1 REPTAHGQ
9 AEGDPRP
16 DRAAAGRASRG
27 RDGGGAALHP
37 GGHPGGGTGPGRP
50 GGHRGRV
57 PSPGSPRVSPRTPR
71 PPPWPPLNWSLV
83 RALEGFPVLVV
94 DGSRAAR
101 RVLVAAMASLG
112 SGTCDEAADG
122 AEALKRFAAGE
133 YDLVVTD
140 VHMPRL
146 DGLKLIH
153 HIRSGSRG
161 A

>member
-1 REPTAHGQ
+1 MK
-9 AEGDPRP
+9 
-16 DRAAAGRASRG
+16 
-27 RDGGGAALHP
+27 
-37 GGHPGGGTGPGRP
+37 
-50 GGHRGRV
+50 
-57 PSPGSPRVSPRTPR
+57 
-71 PPPWPPLNWSLV
+71 
-83 RALEGFPVLVV
+83 GFRVLVV
-94 DGSRAAR
+94 DDSRAAR

-112 SGTCDEAADG
+112 PGKCDEAADG

-161 A
+161 ATVPILVVTTDRTEAERARALGAGASAFLSKPVGPEDVSRAAASLLTPSH